1 MSHQSIKLL
10 ILLSFSFHFVELQLV
25 PFSDPESLA
34 ENEIFYPELE
44 DHLDWSQANWKLVIP
59 WLMERQQLRFC
70 FALAKFDERLV
81 PGTACQAIL
90 ANGPPMANCD
100 IGNIEDLT
108 MTMRYAFG
116 GILLDTSRKCRPGLV
131 LFGVRCRRMA

>member
-1 MSHQSIKLL
+1 MSHLNLKLL
-10 ILLSFSFHFVELQLV
+10 LLVSCCVHRFQLQAA
-25 PFSDPESLA
+25 PFSDPEQL
-34 ENEIFYPELE
+34 ENEVLFAGFG
-44 DHLDWSQANWKLVIP
+44 DNLDWSRVNWHLVIP

-70 FALAKFDERLV
+70 VSLARFDERLV

-90 ANGPPMANCD
+90 ANGPLMDNCD

-116 GILLDTSRKCRPGLV
+116 EILLDTMRKCRPGLE
-131 LFGVRCRRMA
+131 LFGVRCRRRA